1 MSQAAESLISIVVPI
16 YGGEKYVEHCID
28 SIMRQS
34 HQNLEVILVD
44 DGSPDG
50 SGAIC
55 DRAAGIDRR
64 IRVIHQSNS
73 GLVSARKAGVSI
85 ATGKYLGFVDGDD
98 WVGPG
103 FVETMYNQ
111 IANNSADLV
120 ISGHVRDLL
129 GKQEVIPPLFAPG
142 TYDYSDIRDNI
153 LPKAIF
159 NGIFFQHGVST
170 YVWNKLFK
178 REEASHFVRKIPRD
192 IVVGEDA
199 ALTYPYLNS
208 ASRIVVIH
216 DAQYFYRQRPSSIL
230 KSIQETSVEFTQ
242 LSSLFQYLKNCL
254 NDKQLA
260 TSFNYQISNYFFAL
274 VLIRSGGLIKATSS
288 EELYIPFSGL
298 SLKQRIVVHSSG
310 SFGQHF
316 TSAVEKFG
324 VFEIVGWI
332 DEDADESQRQGL
344 PVTNLESISEFHF
357 DSVVIASIDQEYSES
372 IACKL
377 ENLGVERNKI
387 SRVTPDF
394 KKLERILVDIGF
406 DPESFSYTP

>member
-1 MSQAAESLISIVVPI
+1 M
-16 YGGEKYVEHCID
+16 
-28 SIMRQS
+28 
-34 HQNLEVILVD
+34 
-44 DGSPDG
+44 
-50 SGAIC
+50 
-55 DRAAGIDRR
+55 
-64 IRVIHQSNS
+64 
-73 GLVSARKAGVSI
+73 
-85 ATGKYLGFVDGDD
+85 
-98 WVGPG
+98 
-103 FVETMYNQ
+103 
-111 IANNSADLV
+111 
-120 ISGHVRDLL
+120 
-129 GKQEVIPPLFAPG
+129 
-142 TYDYSDIRDNI
+142 
-153 LPKAIF
+153 
-159 NGIFFQHGVST
+159 
-170 YVWNKLFK
+170 
-178 REEASHFVRKIPRD
+178 
-192 IVVGEDA
+192 
-199 ALTYPYLNS
+199 
-208 ASRIVVIH
+208 
-216 DAQYFYRQRPSSIL
+216 
-230 KSIQETSVEFTQ
+230 
-242 LSSLFQYLKNCL
+242 
-254 NDKQLA
+254 
-260 TSFNYQISNYFFAL
+260 
-274 VLIRSGGLIKATSS
+274 VLIRSGGLIKSTSS